1 MPSMHILQQT
11 DYTNLEEIVKRSVSE
26 SRFKHSL
33 LTLKVAERLAQRFSV
48 DCLKARVAAVWHDY
62 AREWGSEQI
71 LATVLDSNR
80 YQLQPCELENPML
93 LHGAAAALELEK
105 YIPDID
111 DDILLAIR
119 WHTVGS
125 VKMGRLGYIIYTADF
140 IEESRKHIT
149 KHEKARLEGLESPEA
164 MVLEILDDTIPYLS
178 AKRKTIAE
186 STIILHHQLRQKLMA
201 GYEK

>member
-1 MPSMHILQQT
+1 MPSMHTLKET

-33 LTLKVAERLAQRFSV
+33 LTLKVAVRLAQRFSV
-48 DCLKARVAAVWHDY
+48 DCLKAKIAAVWHDY
-62 AREWGSEQI
+62 AREWSCDQI
-71 LATVLDSNR
+71 LTTVLQSNR
-80 YQLQPCELENPML
+80 WQPQNCELENPML

-105 YIPDID
+105 NIPYID

-149 KHEKARLEGLESPEA
+149 RYEKARLEGLDSPEA
-164 MVLEILDDTIPYLS
+164 MVFEILDDTIPYLS

-186 STIILHHQLRQKLMA
+186 STLILHHQLRKELMA